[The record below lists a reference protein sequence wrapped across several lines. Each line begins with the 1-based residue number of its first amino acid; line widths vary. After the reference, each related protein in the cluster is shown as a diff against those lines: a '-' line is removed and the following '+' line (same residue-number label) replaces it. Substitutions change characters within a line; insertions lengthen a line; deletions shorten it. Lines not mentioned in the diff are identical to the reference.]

1 MEHSFDVKVAEKVGI
16 EAAILLKN
24 IYWWCKHN
32 CANGKNVHEGQ
43 AWTFNSRRAYA
54 ELFPYMKDSRIRAA
68 LKLLQDGGYIKTGSF
83 NKIAYDRTTWYT
95 VTEAGCELLGV
106 DISHLLNTPMD
117 LSNTANGSAYTP
129 NDLSDTPMEES
140 YTPDDTRYKPYI
152 NTDIKEE
159 EEADWQAVL
168 KAYQDN
174 VRPAL
179 GPMDFEMLA
188 SLHKDFGK
196 EWVLAGIE
204 ECVKSNVRNIRYL
217 SSVLERWKT
226 EGFKHDNRRKKENP
240 PVENAP
246 SDGRPPHIPAHWVKT
261 GSGWCEPYIE

>member
-1 MEHSFDVKVAEKVGI
+1 MAVIRVEKTKNYTVMSNYHLRDKNLSLKAKGLLSFMLSLPEEWDYTEMGLVACLKEGRDGVR
-16 EAAILLKN
+16 AALQELQKYGYLQRKQLRN
-24 IYWWCKHN
+24 
-32 CANGKNVHEGQ
+32 ANGK
-43 AWTFNSRRAYA
+43 
-54 ELFPYMKDSRIRAA
+54 M
-68 LKLLQDGGYIKTGSF
+68 GGTE
-83 NKIAYDRTTWYT
+83 YT
-95 VTEAGCELLGV
+95 VREKPLLENPTSV
-106 DISHLLNTPMD
+106 NPISEKT
-117 LSNTANGSAYTP
+117 TQ
-129 NDLSDTPMEES
+129 
-140 YTPDDTRYKPYI
+140 I
-152 NTDIKEE
+152 NTKRISTDKRSTNSIEE

-226 EGFKHDNRRKKENP
+226 EGFKHDNRKKA
-240 PVENAP
+240 AP
-246 SDGRPPHIPAHWVKT
+246 SKKKTEYTPEGYRVK
-261 GSGWCEPYIE
+261 WMN